1 MAIAIAVSSVACFV
15 VEIRPT
21 GTLLSD
27 KGPRDAV
34 EIVQQIGENSMEIP
48 AWPASRPLHMHDK
61 PLFDRIFEQLQPRV
75 SELTFAGLY
84 LFRTAH
90 EYRLSMINDSVVVQG
105 KGYDGTRYSLPPLGG
120 DVAGAC
126 GLLLAAGLEIFGIDD
141 ACANNLALQAGCAA
155 FEDRESFDY
164 LYLRE
169 ELATL
174 PGNRFHKKKNR
185 INYFSAR
192 HDYQVQMLSSQHL
205 CGCLQL
211 LDEWGRVAEVEG
223 NRSFGLEMDAT
234 AEALTKAEEL
244 ELEGVVVTVAGEVR
258 AFAVGERLNRDT
270 AVCHFEKADHFM
282 EGLSQ
287 LVNREFCR
295 MLFTDC
301 RYVNREQ
308 DLGEPGLRNAKLSYH
323 PVELV
328 RKLRIRRTH

>member
-1 MAIAIAVSSVACFV
+1 
-15 VEIRPT
+15 
-21 GTLLSD
+21 
-27 KGPRDAV
+27 
-34 EIVQQIGENSMEIP
+34 MEIP
-48 AWPASRPLHMHDK
+48 AWPAARPLDIIDK
-61 PLFDRIFEQLQPRV
+61 PRFDGLFELLQPRV

-84 LFRTAH
+84 LFRRAH
-90 EYRLSMINDSVVVQG
+90 DYTLSLMGDSIVVLG
-105 KGYDGTRYSLPPLGG
+105 KAYDGTCYCLPPLGG
-120 DVAGAC
+120 DASRAC
-126 GLLLAAGLEIFGIDD
+126 QLLLDAGLELYGVDD
-141 ACANNLALQAGCAA
+141 AYAA
-155 FEDRESFDY
+155 RFLEEVDCEIVEEREAFDY

-185 INYFSAR
+185 INYFAAR
-192 HDYQVQMLSSQHL
+192 HLHEVQFLTAEHL

-234 AEALTKAEEL
+234 AEALAQAHAL
-244 ELEGVVVTVAGEVR
+244 GLEGVVVNVKGAVR
-258 AFAVGERLNRDT
+258 AFAVGERLNRET

-287 LVNREFCR
+287 LVNREFAR
-295 MLFTDC
+295 LLFSDS

-328 RKLRIRRTH
+328 RKFRVRRKIIK

>member
-1 MAIAIAVSSVACFV
+1 
-15 VEIRPT
+15 
-21 GTLLSD
+21 
-27 KGPRDAV
+27 
-34 EIVQQIGENSMEIP
+34 MEIP
-48 AWPASRPLHMHDK
+48 AWPASRPLDISDK
-61 PLFDRIFEQLQPRV
+61 PRFDRIFEQLQPRI

-90 EYRLSMINDSVVVQG
+90 DYNLSRIGDSLVVAG
-105 KGYDGTRYSLPPLGG
+105 KWYDGTRYCLPPLGG
-120 DVAGAC
+120 DASGAC
-126 GLLLAAGLEIFGIDD
+126 DLLFDAGLELYGAEDD
-141 ACANNLALQAGCAA
+141 FVSRFLEDMHCEIV
-155 FEDRESFDY
+155 EDRESFDY

-185 INYFSAR
+185 INYFAAR
-192 HDYQVQMLSSQHL
+192 HNHEVQTFSAQHL

-234 AEALTKAEEL
+234 TEALAQADVL
-244 ELEGVVVTVAGEVR
+244 RLEGVVVTVAGAVR
-258 AFAVGERLNRDT
+258 AFAVGERLNRET

-287 LVNREFCR
+287 LVNREFACL
-295 MLFTDC
+295 LFSDC
-301 RYVNREQ
+301 LYVNREQ

-328 RKLRIRRTH
+328 KKFRVRRHVIK